1 MLFRTLSESR
11 HRWSLNVEAGPD
23 RWRDESPDKPAP
35 VFQVMLSPA
44 PLLINNRAG
53 G

>member
-1 MLFRTLSESR
+1 MLFRAPSESR

-23 RWRDESPDKPAP
+23 RWRDELLERPAP
-35 VFQVMLSPA
+35 VFQVMLSPVA
-44 PLLINNRAG
+44 LLISNGSG